1 MGNAYSANAALKVN
15 RMNDQMQKILQVE
28 AEYYNIIFEAYPDLL
43 DIYDQGGMSIHET
56 AQKYIQSKPI
66 ISIPNHSDNI
76 VYKKTEFIKEVH
88 NFWLK
93 NMDAVQDYFSSQN
106 TYSIGVFGGADQSVY
121 DYSEEISRNSLF
133 FDILVFDDP
142 LFLLDNENEK
152 ERVYNPN
159 KIAFFE
165 SILLVYSIKKFVFQ
179 GNGEPFVLIVPFH
192 LLGDSCKDLFFSEAD
207 VKSKEYLSN
216 TFGLTYNDYS
226 SDIGTIKK
234 WSLER
239 IQAQLCSDG
248 LFYSVG
254 EAMNY
259 SQNMMSDKDRCE
271 FENLCFKLWGRFNRD
286 LLRCILSLEALI
298 GIVHTSFYTYKI
310 HYNIAQQL
318 RGCPINNRN
327 EWTPM
332 KMEFGSATFRAS
344 EDYLFTCAVH
354 RNDQLYQL
362 VSLTESEICQLRTQK
377 TCAEFRNFF
386 HQATN
391 SLILPYSDTEEI
403 AKEVFAKIDEMLIT
417 YEQFSV
423 SSKKSANKRAIFG
436 MAKTGLGLVPVLSYG
451 VAAFDM
457 LVTAKDY
464 LTTMANGRTII
475 EHLNQK
481 RRLD

>member
-1 MGNAYSANAALKVN
+1 MVGKNDHSANAAMKVSS
-15 RMNDQMQKILQVE
+15 MNDQMQKILQIE

-43 DIYDQGGMSIHET
+43 DMYDQGGISIHET
-56 AQKYIQSKPI
+56 IQKYIQNKPI
-66 ISIPNHSDNI
+66 IIIPNHSDNI
-76 VYKKTEFIKEVH
+76 VYKKTKFLKEVH

-93 NMDAVQDYFSSQN
+93 NIDAIQDCFTSQN
-106 TYSIGVFGGADQSVY
+106 KYSIGVFGGADHSAY

-142 LFLLDNENEK
+142 FFLLDDETEK
-152 ERVYNPN
+152 EQVYTPN

-179 GNGEPFVLIVPFH
+179 ENGEPFVLIVPFH
-192 LLGDSCKDLFFSEAD
+192 LLGDNCKALFFSEAD

-216 TFGLTYNDYS
+216 TFGLTYNDYI
-226 SDIGTIKK
+226 SDIGTIKE

-239 IQAQLCSDG
+239 IQAQLYSDG

-259 SQNMMSDKDRCE
+259 SQNMISDKSKRE
-271 FENLCFKLWGRFNRD
+271 FENLCFELWGGFNRD
-286 LLRCILSLEALI
+286 FLRCILFLEALR
-298 GIVHTSFYTYKI
+298 GIAHTSYYTYKI

-362 VSLTESEICQLRTQK
+362 VSLTESELCQLRTRK

-391 SLILPYSDTEEI
+391 SLILSYSDTEEI
-403 AKEVFAKIDEMLIT
+403 ANEVFAKVDEMLIT
-417 YEQFSV
+417 HEQLSAL
-423 SSKKSANKRAIFG
+423 SKKSASKRAIFG
-436 MAKTGLGLVPVLSYG
+436 LAKIGLSLIPFLSYG
-451 VAAFDM
+451 VAAFDT
-457 LVTAKDY
+457 LVTSKDY
-464 LTTMANGRTII
+464 LSTMADLHGGA
-475 EHLNQK
+475 
-481 RRLD
+481 